1 MRFVIYDQFHWRSPD
16 HLVRYCENW
25 KEALEH
31 YQFYKDLM
39 PGESLGLTTEKDFKK
54 MLEAMKPKSNNITE
68 HEQKDRL
75 LRKKVAQDDSGTQA
89 GG

>member
-1 MRFVIYDQFHWRSPD
+1 M
-16 HLVRYCENW
+16 VRYCENW

-54 MLEAMKPKSNNITE
+54 MLEAMKPKI
-68 HEQKDRL
+68 K
-75 LRKKVAQDDSGTQA
+75 
-89 GG
+89 